1 MLSNLHTHS
10 LFCDGESTL
19 EEIVLSAIEKGFCS
33 LGFSSHGYTD
43 FDLSYCCQNWDE
55 YINQIKQLKEKYK
68 KDIQI
73 YLGVEED
80 AFYINDRSK
89 FDYIIG
95 SSHYIKVGNE
105 YFPIDLSFN
114 EFKLLIETYKGS
126 VVELAEQYYSAFCD
140 YILARKP
147 DIIGHFDLLTKYDE
161 LEKPYF
167 SSNAEYNKIAEK
179 YILEALKADCIFEVN
194 TGAISRGLRTAP
206 YPSENLLYILKKH
219 NAKLILSADSHA
231 ADTIDFGFADAKNM
245 LKDIGFKQLY
255 TLYNG
260 EFIKYNI

>member
-1 MLSNLHTHS
+1 MISNFHTHS
-10 LFCDGESTL
+10 TFCDGNNTL
-19 EEIVLSAIEKGFCS
+19 EEIVLSAIEKGFVS

-80 AFYINDRSK
+80 AFYLNDRSK

-95 SSHYIKVGNE
+95 SSHYIKTKNK
-105 YFPIDLSFN
+105 YFSIDFSFDG
-114 EFKLLIETYKGS
+114 FKLLLEEYEGS
-126 VVELAEQYYSAFCD
+126 LLEMAEQYYSDFCD
-140 YILARKP
+140 YISVRKP

-161 LEKPYF
+161 LGDPYF
-167 SSNAEYNKIAEK
+167 SNIPEYNKIAEK
-179 YILEALKADCIFEVN
+179 YIAEALKSECIFEVN

-260 EFIKYNI
+260 EFVKYDI

>member
-1 MLSNLHTHS
+1 MLSNFHTHS
-10 LFCDGESTL
+10 LFCDGESSL

-43 FDLSYCCQNWDE
+43 FDLSYCCKDWDE
-55 YINQIKQLKEKYK
+55 YISQIKNLKEKYK

-80 AFYINDRSK
+80 AFCLNDRSK

-95 SSHYIKVGNE
+95 SSHYVKVGEE
-105 YFPIDLSFN
+105 YFPVDLSL
-114 EFKLLIETYKGS
+114 EGFKLLLKKFDSNLLEM
-126 VVELAEQYYSAFCD
+126 AEQYYSSFCD
-140 YILARKP
+140 YVNRRKP

-161 LEKPYF
+161 LGEPYF
-167 SSNAEYNKIAEK
+167 SGNPEYHKIAEK
-179 YILEALKADCIFEVN
+179 YIVEALKADCIFEVN

-206 YPSENLLYILKKH
+206 YPSVNLLHILKKN
-219 NAKLILSADSHA
+219 NAKLILSSDSHS
-231 ADTIDFGFADAKNM
+231 ADTLDCSFKETKNL
-245 LKDIGFKQLY
+245 LKDVGFKELY

-260 EFIKYNI
+260 QFTKYQL